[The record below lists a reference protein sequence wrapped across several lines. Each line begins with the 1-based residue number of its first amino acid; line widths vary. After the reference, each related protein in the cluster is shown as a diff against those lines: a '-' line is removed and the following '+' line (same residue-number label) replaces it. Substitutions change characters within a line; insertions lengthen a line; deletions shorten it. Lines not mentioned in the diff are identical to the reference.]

1 MDSPVIFEGRS
12 LPRVYKRK
20 PNALR
25 EKVTVP
31 MSPDLL
37 RRLRE
42 FADSQAQT
50 PTAIVREMIEKGL
63 PEAVK

>member
-1 MDSPVIFEGRS
+1 M
-12 LPRVYKRK
+12 PRVYKRK

-42 FADSQAQT
+42 FAEGQTQT
-50 PTAIVREMIEKGL
+50 PTAVVREMIEKAL
-63 PEAVK
+63 PEAAK